1 YSVVECPWC
10 DMALLHETKLEVMF
24 DFFVASIRPSLLRLV
39 LLALMLWGQL
49 VDFLAASSLSAYCVG
64 GKCNVVRWES
74 ERIGCSTAVS
84 GMDEFS
90 TFCGKHF
97 TWFGSGNR
105 CNRLD
110 RFLVSPLWMIF
121 L

>member
-1 YSVVECPWC
+1 MSVLCSSLGGVGSWNNSI
-10 DMALLHETKLEVMF
+10 LEYCQCICHVCWNKQ
-24 DFFVASIRPSLLRLV
+24 
-39 LLALMLWGQL
+39 LMLWGQL